1 MARTIFKRFAGR
13 LNTTAPS
20 SPKTGEVLW
29 ASNRF
34 QVYNGTGWVS
44 IALTST
50 STSTTST
57 STSTS

>member
-1 MARTIFKRFAGR
+1 MARSLFKRFAGR
-13 LNTTAPS
+13 LNTVAPS
-20 SPKTGEVLW
+20 APKTGEILF
-29 ASNRF
+29 ASSRL

-57 STSTS
+57 STS